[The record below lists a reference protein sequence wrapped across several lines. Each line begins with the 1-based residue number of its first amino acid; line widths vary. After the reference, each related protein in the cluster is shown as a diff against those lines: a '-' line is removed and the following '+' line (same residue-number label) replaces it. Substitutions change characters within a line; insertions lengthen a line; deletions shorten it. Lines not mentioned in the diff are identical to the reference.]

1 MEIAWNNAELNKLKN
16 MFSKQEEY
24 LSQSTDELMKI
35 QAELKLSQCR
45 NFEMGSQAE
54 EYKKELQRQLN
65 KVALEQSYMEA
76 EIKHN

>member
-1 MEIAWNNAELNKLKN
+1 
-16 MFSKQEEY
+16 
-24 LSQSTDELMKI
+24 MKI